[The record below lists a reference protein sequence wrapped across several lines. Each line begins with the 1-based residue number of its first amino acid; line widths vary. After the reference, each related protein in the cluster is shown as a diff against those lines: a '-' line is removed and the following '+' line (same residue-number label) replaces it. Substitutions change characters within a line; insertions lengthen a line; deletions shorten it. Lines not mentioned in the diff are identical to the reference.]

1 LGLAAFG
8 LASFG
13 AMGLAFFADFLA
25 SFAPVWSGGAVL
37 VLGLAL
43 AAFAR
48 GAGFV
53 SRAMLIPAP
62 DQLLIFALN
71 DYSGMDALSL
81 WFIIA

>member
-1 LGLAAFG
+1 
-8 LASFG
+8 
-13 AMGLAFFADFLA
+13 
-25 SFAPVWSGGAVL
+25 
-37 VLGLAL
+37 LGLAL